1 MIKMQKVLPQVMT
14 RLRHHLKGT
23 CCGSACRH
31 CVYNHEAIPYE
42 LRGAKRFNTAFW
54 VEADTEPSQETKSQE
69 DVREEEVSERISEEV
84 DQHAEVPPE
93 LPTTCC
99 NSGCS
104 NCVWLDYAD
113 AMVAFYSA
121 RGQGVAL
128 NDLLAT
134 MRSNVDDPM
143 VKTFIEMELK
153 SKFKKL
159 RR

>member
-1 MIKMQKVLPQVMT
+1 MQKVLPQVMT

-54 VEADTEPSQETKSQE
+54 VDVDTEQSEDTQEN
-69 DVREEEVSERISEEV
+69 DEEVSEQRSEEV
-84 DQHAEVPPE
+84 EQDAEAPPE